1 MRISDVLRGKA
12 SSNVVTVTSTETI
25 AGLLGVL
32 SQYGI
37 GAVVVSDDGSS
48 IGGIVSER
56 DVVRALT
63 TQPDLLSQPVAS
75 IMTTEVFTCTV
86 EMSVEE
92 LADLMTDHRIRHVPV
107 VKDGA
112 LTSIV
117 SIGDVVK
124 QRISQLQSE
133 RDHLAGYLRQ

>member
-1 MRISDVLRGKA
+1 MT
-12 SSNVVTVTSTETI
+12 VVTVSSADTV
-25 AGLLGVL
+25 ARLLQVL
-32 SQYGI
+32 AEHRI

-48 IGGIVSER
+48 ISGIVSER

-63 TQPDLLSQPVAS
+63 DQPDLLSRPVGS
-75 IMTTEVFTCTV
+75 IMTSEVFTCTA
-86 EMSVEE
+86 ELSVEE

-112 LTSIV
+112 MVSIV

-124 QRISQLQSE
+124 YRISQLQSE
-133 RDHLAGYLRQ
+133 RDHLADYLRQ